1 MKIKDLPESS
11 QPRERFLKHGP
22 EALSDAE
29 LFAIILRTGVVGENV
44 MEMSNHLISKFGL
57 LTKLFDSSLNELQ
70 EIKGIGQNKAMQ
82 ILAIVELGKRYD
94 QEKNS
99 IKKITCAEDVF
110 KLFHRK
116 LRDKKQEHFYMIMLN
131 TKNEIIKEEL
141 LTMGIL
147 NASVIHPREVF
158 KPAIKNSCNKI
169 ILVHNHPSGDPTP
182 SEEDLEITK
191 KMIEVGEEL
200 GINVLDHVIIGGD
213 KWWSW
218 KERVLK

>member
-11 QPRERFLKHGP
+11 QPRERFLKHGS
-22 EALSDAE
+22 EVLSDAE

-44 MEMSNHLISKFGL
+44 MEMSNRLISEFGL
-57 LTKLFDSSLNELQ
+57 VNLFECSLKELQ
-70 EIKGIGQNKAMQ
+70 VIKGIGPNKAMQ
-82 ILAIVELGKRYD
+82 LLAMVELGKRYD

-110 KLFHRK
+110 KLFHK
-116 LRDKKQEHFYMIMLN
+116 DLKNKKQEHFSILMLN
-131 TKNEIIKEEL
+131 SQNNIIKKEP
-141 LTMGIL
+141 LTIGIL

-158 KPAIKNSCNKI
+158 KPAIKYSCNKI

-182 SEEDLEITK
+182 SEEDLEITR

-200 GINVLDHVIIGGD
+200 DINVLDHVIIGED
-213 KWWSW
+213 EWWSW
-218 KERVLK
+218 KEGN